1 MSSSAGEQKPAA
13 APNAI
18 NRVGIGAA
26 IAALVLSLAGAG
38 YYFWRSHAAG
48 NIDSL
53 AVLPFVNAGG
63 GEDAEWLSDGITESL
78 IHNLFEVPN
87 LKVMSRNVVFR
98 YKGKETDVRE
108 AARQLGVRAVL
119 TGRIVERGGQ
129 LSVSAELVDARDGSE
144 LWGEKY
150 ERPMSEIL
158 TVQQDITAR
167 ISEKLRLK
175 LSGEEKQKLASQ
187 GTGNPEAYQLY
198 LKGKYLAGKFT
209 KEGFDKGLDYL
220 RQAVAA
226 DPNYARAY
234 EGISYAYQIAADSF
248 VPPIEA
254 WPKARETALK
264 AIALDA
270 SLSEGHTDLAAVYF
284 WYDYDFPAAQQEFRR
299 AIQLNPNSSFAREYY
314 GWLLVTMGDPT
325 DAIAEGRKALEVE
338 PLSVESAAVLAQDLY
353 LLRRYGEALDVLRKI
368 MDQDPDYPLT
378 YWVLGSVY
386 LAQGKTK
393 EAIAASGKGR
403 QVGGNDWITETL
415 AAAYAADGN
424 HPAAQKILNEL
435 DNRSKQGGY
444 VSAYYLAY
452 VYLALDDRDRALSAL
467 ERDYQQRSPSMTY
480 LKLDPA
486 LDHLRDDPRY
496 QVLLRK
502 MKLD

>member
-1 MSSSAGEQKPAA
+1 
-13 APNAI
+13 
-18 NRVGIGAA
+18 
-26 IAALVLSLAGAG
+26 
-38 YYFWRSHAAG
+38 
-48 NIDSL
+48 
-53 AVLPFVNAGG
+53 
-63 GEDAEWLSDGITESL
+63 
-78 IHNLFEVPN
+78 
-87 LKVMSRNVVFR
+87 
-98 YKGKETDVRE
+98 
-108 AARQLGVRAVL
+108 
-119 TGRIVERGGQ
+119 
-129 LSVSAELVDARDGSE
+129 
-144 LWGEKY
+144 
-150 ERPMSEIL
+150 
-158 TVQQDITAR
+158 
-167 ISEKLRLK
+167 
-175 LSGEEKQKLASQ
+175 
-187 GTGNPEAYQLY
+187 

-264 AIALDA
+264 AIALDD

-325 DAIAEGRKALEVE
+325 DAIAEGRKALEVD